1 MNDEQ
6 QKTGHYVACL
16 WWS

>member
-6 QKTGHYVACL
+6 QKTGD
-16 WWS
+16 